1 MTGNHVVP
9 RLVSVFASVSSL
21 LCPILSATLSASAQE
36 VQTNSQVIDEDY
48 HDTSIPVRE
57 MAPVPAPG
65 GASSVCLTPRL
76 DLLHLD
82 GCRNVGPAV
91 AQYALHV
98 LDAALGLGQR
108 RLKITPRSQW
118 MFSHRMSLAG
128 YGQRV
133 HQVTARGETEKPARL
148 RMFNPSERFSR
159 WQQAKQ
165 LSALA

>member
-1 MTGNHVVP
+1 M
-9 RLVSVFASVSSL
+9 
-21 LCPILSATLSASAQE
+21 
-36 VQTNSQVIDEDY
+36 
-48 HDTSIPVRE
+48 
-57 MAPVPAPG
+57 
-65 GASSVCLTPRL
+65 
-76 DLLHLD
+76 
-82 GCRNVGPAV
+82 

-128 YGQRV
+128 YVQRV